1 MKVASV
7 FFGFLAAVVIGLL
20 ATLFTG
26 SLVLGV
32 FVFLVLL
39 AAGIYGASAAEAS
52 LQRSIGMAMI
62 VLFLA
67 GGAFLGWQVAV
78 VVSAFSGTDGPAD
91 PADPVALA
99 AANDKIDAIV
109 DDAGFR
115 IDLSEEEIQAV
126 MQDSLSDANSPL
138 ARITVDIVDGEAD
151 ETGTIHFTGEFK
163 SGGLSIEGVVS
174 ARLVAGAAEVEVV
187 SVDAGMFTLPGLAK
201 GAIEDIIEEVS
212 NLNAILAESRATVQ
226 SLTLANDRL
235 TVTGTQADG
244 DLLTSESLLSGLASQ
259 AGAIA
264 NAATP
269 PPERF
274 GPGVVNST
282 NADGP
287 TYYVALGD
295 SLAANVGV
303 DQARDGYVSRL
314 HNQLQSMDGASYGL
328 RNFGISGET
337 SGTLIRS
344 GQLDEAVAFM
354 ESNSISYVTLD
365 IGANDLLGHLGSSD
379 CSDDLQTPACQERLS
394 STFASYEVHMVEIL
408 DRIQDAA
415 PDATILFMRAY
426 NPFSLG
432 FGAAVGLEQE
442 TSDTLQTL
450 NDIAAALAAER
461 GILVADAF
469 TPMGGTTAATTH
481 MIDSPP
487 DIHPIP
493 IGYDILTGSFVDAL
507 AG

>member
-1 MKVASV
+1 MKVVSV
-7 FFGFLAAVVIGLL
+7 FFGFLAAVIVGLL
-20 ATLFTG
+20 VTLLTG
-26 SLVLGV
+26 SLLFGVL
-32 FVFLVLL
+32 VFLIILGI
-39 AAGIYGASAAEAS
+39 GIYGAVAADAGMM
-52 LQRSIGMAMI
+52 RSIGLSML
-62 VLFLA
+62 VLTLA
-67 GGAFLGWQVAV
+67 GGAFFGWQVAQL
-78 VVSAFSGTDGPAD
+78 VSAFSGTDGPAD
-91 PADPVALA
+91 PADPIALA
-99 AANDKIDAIV
+99 AVNDKIDEIA

-126 MQDSLSDANSPL
+126 MQDSLSDADSPL
-138 ARITVDIVDGEAD
+138 ARIFVDIVDGEGD
-151 ETGTIHFTGEFK
+151 EKGTIHFTGEFK
-163 SGGLSIEGVVS
+163 SGGLSIEGVVT
-174 ARLVAGAAEVEVV
+174 ARLVAGAAEIEVI

-201 GAIEDIIEEVS
+201 GAIEDIIQEVS
-212 NLNAILAESRATVQ
+212 DLNAILAESRVTVQ

-235 TVTGTQADG
+235 TITGTQADG
-244 DLLTSESLLSGLASQ
+244 DLLTSETLLSGLASQ

-264 NAATP
+264 NPATP

-303 DQARDGYVSRL
+303 EQARDGYVSRL
-314 HNQLQSMDGASYGL
+314 HNQLQSMDGENYGL

-379 CSDDLQTPACQERLS
+379 CSDDLQTPACRDRLS
-394 STFASYEVHMVEIL
+394 STFASYQVHMIEIL
-408 DRIQDAA
+408 DRIQEAA

-432 FGAAVGLEQE
+432 FGAAVSLEQE
-442 TSDTLQTL
+442 SSDTLQTL

-469 TPMGGTTAATTH
+469 TPMQGTTAATTH

-493 IGYDILTGSFVDAL
+493 IGYDILTGSFVDVL

>member
-1 MKVASV
+1 VKVVSV

-20 ATLFTG
+20 ATLLSG
-26 SLVLGV
+26 SLALGALA
-32 FVFLVLL
+32 FLVVIGT
-39 AAGIYGASAAEAS
+39 GIYGAAAAQGSA
-52 LQRSIGMAMI
+52 LRTIGLAMV
-62 VLFLA
+62 VLFFA
-67 GGAFLGWQVAV
+67 GAAFIGFQVAQL
-78 VVSAFSGTDGPAD
+78 VSAFSGTDGPAD
-91 PADPVALA
+91 PADPIALA
-99 AANDKIDAIV
+99 AANAKIDEIA

-126 MQDSLSDANSPL
+126 MQDALSDGDSPL
-138 ARITVDIVDGEAD
+138 ARIIVDIVDGEGD
-151 ETGTIHFTGEFK
+151 KPGTIQFTGEFK
-163 SGGLSIEGVVS
+163 SGGLSLNGVVS
-174 ARLVAGAAEVEVV
+174 ARLEAGAAEVEVV
-187 SVDAGMFTLPGLAK
+187 SVDAGMFTLPGIAK

-212 NLNAILAESRATVQ
+212 DLNAILAESRATVQ

-244 DLLTSESLLSGLASQ
+244 DLLTSETLLSGLSNQ

-274 GPGVVNST
+274 GPGVINST
-282 NADGP
+282 SANGSEF
-287 TYYVALGD
+287 YVALGD

-303 DQARDGYVSRL
+303 DEARDGYVSRL
-314 HNQLQSMDGASYGL
+314 HNQLQIRDGATYGL

-344 GQLDEAVAFM
+344 GQLDEAISFM
-354 ESNSISYVTLD
+354 NSNSIAYVTLD
-365 IGANDLLGHLGSSD
+365 IGANDLLGHLGSAD
-379 CSDDLQTPACQERLS
+379 CSDDLQAQACQQRLTS
-394 STFASYEVHMVEIL
+394 AFASYEVNMVEIL
-408 DRIQDAA
+408 DRIKNAA

-432 FGAAVGLEQE
+432 FGATVGLEQE
-442 TSDTLQTL
+442 SSDTLQAL
-450 NDIAAALAAER
+450 NDIAADLAAER

-469 TPMGGTTAATTH
+469 TPMEGTTAATTH

-487 DIHPIP
+487 DIHPHP

-507 AG
+507 PG